1 METAW
6 PLRKATDAVTAD
18 LSTETVVPGAPAPSH
33 WGHLKIIEQIGQGG
47 YGEVYRAHDS
57 NLECEVALKLLRPD
71 RDHHETDVKSFLDEA
86 RRLARVRH
94 PNVLVVHGADRHDG
108 RVGLWTDL
116 LRGKTLEQS
125 IEQQGPFGAD
135 EATLVGVDLCRAL
148 AAVHAAG
155 LVHRDVKT
163 SNVMREEGGRIVLMD
178 FNSVTER
185 PALHGR
191 SESDS
196 LSGTPLFMAPE
207 VLRGEDSGTASDIY
221 SLGVVLYRLVSGLYP
236 VSAKSLSELREKHR
250 RGESARLRDV
260 RPDLPA
266 AFVEVVERALGH
278 EPDRRYSTVGEM
290 ERALRSSLGT
300 VPQVYRPERVPWW
313 RRPAFGISVAGSLLA
328 AAIGA
333 VLIPGLWPGPFQ
345 VEAALYRLGQGTEER
360 LLPGGRLAPGD
371 RLFLEIEGSTEM
383 HVYVL
388 NEDEVGDPFV
398 LFPLPLFDKKNPLPA
413 GSVHRL
419 PGSLAGT
426 GKYWEVTSAGRRET
440 FLVIASQDPLVEM
453 EREIT
458 TFLPAG
464 SVSLADLER
473 QAENQAL
480 RGTGGLVE
488 GEPSGPGT

>member
-1 METAW
+1 MKEEKDALLRLAQAVTDGTPVDWDAEGKDRVGLMGRLTRLRAIEKIAAAHQGSQVETAW

-185 PALHGR
+185 PVLHGR

-221 SLGVVLYRLVSGLYP
+221 SLGG
-236 VSAKSLSELREKHR
+236 
-250 RGESARLRDV
+250 
-260 RPDLPA
+260 
-266 AFVEVVERALGH
+266 AFIS
-278 EPDRRYSTVGEM
+278 D
-290 ERALRSSLGT
+290 
-300 VPQVYRPERVPWW
+300 QV
-313 RRPAFGISVAGSLLA
+313 
-328 AAIGA
+328 
-333 VLIPGLWPGPFQ
+333 
-345 VEAALYRLGQGTEER
+345 
-360 LLPGGRLAPGD
+360 
-371 RLFLEIEGSTEM
+371 
-383 HVYVL
+383 
-388 NEDEVGDPFV
+388 
-398 LFPLPLFDKKNPLPA
+398 
-413 GSVHRL
+413 
-419 PGSLAGT
+419 
-426 GKYWEVTSAGRRET
+426 
-440 FLVIASQDPLVEM
+440 
-453 EREIT
+453 
-458 TFLPAG
+458 
-464 SVSLADLER
+464 
-473 QAENQAL
+473 QAL
-480 RGTGGLVE
+480 
-488 GEPSGPGT
+488 PKI